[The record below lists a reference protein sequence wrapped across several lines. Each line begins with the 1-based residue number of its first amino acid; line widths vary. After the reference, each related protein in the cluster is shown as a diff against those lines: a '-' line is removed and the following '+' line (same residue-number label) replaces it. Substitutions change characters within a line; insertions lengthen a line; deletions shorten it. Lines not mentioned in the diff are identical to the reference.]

1 VGPSVPYSTTKISIT
16 LPKLLVSIWMD
27 VCGQGQIK
35 YPIYSS
41 PTAKAVAEAQDSGDL
56 TLTEPFQGAKTL
68 SFSA

>member
-1 VGPSVPYSTTKISIT
+1 
-16 LPKLLVSIWMD
+16 MD